1 MVYYMHETIRN
12 PKAARKA
19 APARHRAAE
28 KKLYLVGCSKEN
40 RLFSKFGI
48 SLARD
53 VSARRRRSHETKA
66 SARPSTKTE
75 SWPETS
81 LDTNFAKRPSFA
93 GISHRFMDHK
103 TRRRSNRETVRRG
116 LSPQPSLA
124 FSNRSGLELPETREA
139 SQRTRRKSHTAL
151 ETLQM
156 AAYKK
161 TRIELAPIW
170 SFLTR
175 AASSWF
181 PISGVHGRRGDRL
194 LICLWQEIGRRCR
207 QSLPSVPLLK
217 ESALPCIFAS
227 IPIRIS
233 RRRKL
238 NDFCTI
244 SCVILKVRLFF
255 CGIRAWFIGLVWLR
269 DVLNVIKESTLISSL
284 GMRLNLTPLNL
295 YGRSLKGLLQTLF
308 QRIWIIL
315 KKSFFRRCVGFVTPN
330 VSYGHVY
337 GHQICHGDRISITY
351 A

>member
-1 MVYYMHETIRN
+1 MVYYMYETIRN

-19 APARHRAAE
+19 APTRHRAAE
-28 KKLYLVGCSKEN
+28 KRLYFVGSSKETW
-40 RLFSKFGI
+40 LFSRLGV

-53 VSARRRRSHETKA
+53 VSARRRGSHETKA
-66 SARPSTKTE
+66 STRPSTKTE

-81 LDTNFAKRPSFA
+81 LDTNFAKRASFA
-93 GISHRFMDHK
+93 GIFHRFMDHK
-103 TRRRSNRETVRRG
+103 TRRRSNRETVRSG

-124 FSNRSGLELPETREA
+124 LSNRSGLELPETREA

-151 ETLQM
+151 EALQM

-161 TRIELAPIW
+161 TLIGLAPIW

-181 PISGVHGRRGDRL
+181 PISDVHGRRGDRL

-207 QSLPSVPLLK
+207 QSLPSASLLK
-217 ESALPCIFAS
+217 ESALPCIFDS

-233 RRRKL
+233 RRLKL
-238 NDFCTI
+238 NDFCTTL
-244 SCVILKVRLFF
+244 CVILKARLFF
-255 CGIRAWFIGLVWLR
+255 CGIRAWFTELAWLR
-269 DVLNVIKESTLISSL
+269 DVLNGIKESALISSL

-295 YGRSLKGLLQTLF
+295 YGRSLKGLLRTQF

-315 KKSFFRRCVGFVTPN
+315 KKFFFRRYIGFVTPN
-330 VSYGHVY
+330 VSYVHVY